1 MPRVRVNEVEIA
13 YRVRGTGDPVVLI
26 GGFTMVK
33 ESWGLQVQ
41 GLARHFR
48 VITLDNRG
56 VGETKTPAGPFQ
68 VSDMAADTVGL
79 MDALDIDAA
88 HVFGVSMGG
97 LISQILALDHP
108 DRVERAAVLDVCPTL
123 AMYERTDMAFASG
136 YYHWFFLIQPYD
148 LPERLIAADPDFY
161 LESKTGGFGLDPR
174 KDPSETFDPAA
185 LGEYKRCFRDPAVIH
200 ASCEDY
206 RAAATIDLEH
216 DRADLNRKIAC
227 PLLVLW
233 GTRGLVGRQFDVLG
247 LWRERAG
254 DVTGRSIDC
263 GHYLAEEAP
272 ADTLAALQAFL

>member
-1 MPRVRVNEVEIA
+1 MAPRPPYLAER
-13 YRVRGTGDPVVLI
+13 
-26 GGFTMVK
+26 FTV
-33 ESWGLQVQ
+33 
-41 GLARHFR
+41 A
-48 VITLDNRG
+48 
-56 VGETKTPAGPFQ
+56 
-68 VSDMAADTVGL
+68 AADLRGYGDSTKPASDPAHAAYSKRAMARDQVEVMSSLGFERFAVVGH
-79 MDALDIDAA
+79 DRGARVT
-88 HVFGVSMGG
+88 HR
-97 LISQILALDHP
+97 LALDHP
-108 DRVERAAVLDVCPTL
+108 DRVERAAVLDICPTL

-161 LESKTGGFGLDPR
+161 LESKTGGFGLDAR
-174 KDPSETFDPAA
+174 KDVSETFDPAA
-185 LGEYKRCFRDPAVIH
+185 LEDYKRCFRDPAAIH

-233 GTRGLVGRQFDVLG
+233 GTQGLVGRQFDVLG